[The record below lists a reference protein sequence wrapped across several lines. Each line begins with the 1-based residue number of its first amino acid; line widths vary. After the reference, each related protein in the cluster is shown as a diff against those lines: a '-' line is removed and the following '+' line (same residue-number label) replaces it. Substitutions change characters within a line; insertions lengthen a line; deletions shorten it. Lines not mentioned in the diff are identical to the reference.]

1 MNQHPVIPI
10 HLDRSTR
17 ILDAIAF
24 VGLVISLAIAVSNWS
39 SLPDTIPI
47 HFGIT
52 GQADGWGNKLFFW
65 VFPLLNLAIV
75 IGFTVMRRYPQ
86 TFNYPVRITPQ
97 NAEVQ
102 YEIAI
107 NLLNWFKAEFA
118 WLFVWLEWQ
127 IINVAKGSD
136 STLDSA
142 ISLIFICSIL
152 GTTGFSIYRAWQN
165 R

>member
-1 MNQHPVIPI
+1 MNEHPVIPI
-10 HLDRSTR
+10 HIDRSTK
-17 ILDAIAF
+17 ILDAIAL
-24 VGLVISLAIAVSNWS
+24 VGLVISLAIPAFNWS
-39 SLPDTIPI
+39 SLPDTIPV

-52 GQADGWGNKLFFW
+52 GRADGWGNKWFFW
-65 VFPLLNLAIV
+65 MFPLLSFAII

-86 TFNYPVRITPQ
+86 TFNYPVRVTLQ

-102 YEIAI
+102 YDIAI

-127 IINVAKGSD
+127 IINVAKGNNPNID
-136 STLDSA
+136 A
-142 ISLIFICSIL
+142 AMSLIFIFSIL
-152 GTTGFSIYRAWQN
+152 GTAGFSIYRAWRN